1 MFVGSNYNL
10 INKVCKQPVLINN
23 TSVSRTNTQ
32 KCLGVEIDE
41 KRSWEKHIDTICKKT
56 SVGIGAMRHMKA
68 FVPINT
74 LKTVYKALVQPY
86 FDYCSPLWDTVIVEN
101 SLKRYTTK
109 IPISCC

>member
-10 INKVCKQPVLINN
+10 INKVREQPVLINN

-74 LKTVYKALVQPY
+74 LETVDKALVQRY
-86 FDYCSPLWDTVIVEN
+86 FNYCSSLW
-101 SLKRYTTK
+101 KTT
-109 IPISCC
+109 